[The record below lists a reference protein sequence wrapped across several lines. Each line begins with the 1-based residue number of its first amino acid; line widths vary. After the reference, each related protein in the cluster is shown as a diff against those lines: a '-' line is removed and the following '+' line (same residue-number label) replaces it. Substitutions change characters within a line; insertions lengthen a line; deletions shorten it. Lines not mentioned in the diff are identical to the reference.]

1 MAEKRGRPRR
11 FFNWIIIL
19 AAAALIAGI
28 ILGWRY
34 CGRGGK
40 GAGVGGGSGVGTGGG
55 TSTGIGPGEQPG
67 AGSKSGTA
75 AGTGATPTACQLRL
89 DQSGLTLDGK
99 PTTTEK
105 AVEACAKI
113 GEADI
118 HVAGSMPYGAVED
131 LEKALRARGVKVDL
145 AD

>member
-40 GAGVGGGSGVGTGGG
+40 GAGVGGGSG
-55 TSTGIGPGEQPG
+55 
-67 AGSKSGTA
+67 
-75 AGTGATPTACQLRL
+75 AGTGATPAACQLRL